1 MTWTK
6 IRGFLAGVFTLVLIF
21 VVLCA
26 ITAKAGWQIPGLIH
40 AARFLGFTQ

>member
-6 IRGFLAGVFTLVLIF
+6 IRSFLAAVFTLVLIF
-21 VVLCA
+21 VVLSA

-40 AARFLGFTQ
+40 AAKYLGFTE